1 MATMAAG
8 APRAQTLRDLAEE
21 GKKRAVLLLVFA
33 FGLAFLMSRES
44 SGTRIF
50 MSLPVPTFASAPSG
64 MGACASVISP
74 MRFSVS
80 SAVIR
85 VYAGCPLRSFSIG
98 VRGFGN

>member
-64 MGACASVISP
+64 MGACASAIP
-74 MRFSVS
+74 LMRFSVS